1 MAKVLN
7 LAFSQ
12 KGMVSPNPYVG
23 CLLVIDKVVV
33 GKGVHKGPGLAHA
46 ELDALSKLPKCYDRS
61 KITLYVNL
69 EPCCHFNKRTPPCAQ
84 LLIREGVKK
93 VVIGHKDPNIYVS
106 GNGIKLLR
114 DNEIEVLEGVLRDDC
129 IKLNSIFYKNMEK
142 KTPYF
147 HGKVACSLDGKIAL
161 NNGDSKWITSG
172 KSRNKCHEERLLY
185 DAILVG
191 RNTFANDKPM
201 LNTRKDNRV
210 IKENK
215 KIIVG
220 DYRKIIN
227 QIPIDQREYY
237 IILSK
242 DISLDYVKRIKIN
255 DVFVYLFPRFLEEVF
270 PYLLESNI
278 TSIYVEGGTRIFSYF
293 LNNKLLDEISIFKA
307 PKIIGSAKGFSDYL
321 ELKNLS
327 ESITLK
333 NMVVESLGDDLL
345 IKGCF

>member
-1 MAKVLN
+1 MAKVIK

-23 CLLVIDKVVV
+23 CLLVLNKVVV
-33 GKGVHKGPGLAHA
+33 GKGVHKGAGLAHA

-84 LLIREGVKK
+84 LIIREGIKK
-93 VVIGHKDPNIYVS
+93 VVIGHEDPNVDVS

-114 DNEIEVLEGVLRDDC
+114 DNEVEVLEGVLREDC

-161 NNGDSKWITSG
+161 NNGDSKWITS
-172 KSRNKCHEERLLY
+172 SRSRSKCHEERLLY

-191 RNTFANDKPM
+191 RNTFVNDRPM
-201 LNTRKDNRV
+201 LNTRKDKLV

-227 QIPIDQREYY
+227 LIPNDQREFY

-242 DISLDYVKRIKIN
+242 DISVELVKKIKIK
-255 DVFVYLFPRFLEEVF
+255 DVSVYLFPRFLEEVF

-278 TSIYVEGGTRIFSYF
+278 TSIYVEGGTKIFSYF

-307 PKIIGSAKGFSDYL
+307 PKIIGSAKGFSDYVVP
-321 ELKNLS
+321 KTLS
-327 ESITLK
+327 ESMTLK
-333 NMVVESLGDDLL
+333 DMVVESLGEDLL
-345 IKGCF
+345 IKGGF